1 MWDMGLS
8 VFDIDDLDSRDVV
21 GLLMLTL
28 SLAQKVLIID
38 KFNLH
43 NNVS

>member
-8 VFDIDDLDSRDVV
+8 VFDDLDSRDVV